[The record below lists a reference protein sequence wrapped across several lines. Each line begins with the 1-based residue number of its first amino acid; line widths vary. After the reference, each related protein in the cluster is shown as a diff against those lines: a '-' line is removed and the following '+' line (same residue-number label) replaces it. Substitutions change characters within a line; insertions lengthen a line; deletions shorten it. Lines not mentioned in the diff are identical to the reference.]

1 MDQKGL
7 VGLGR
12 VTGLFGVQ
20 GWVRIYSYTEPR
32 ENILSFQPLYVG
44 RHDSWKQLRLEDG
57 RRHGKGVI
65 AKLESVDNRDDAAML
80 MGSEIFVRREQFPE
94 IASGEY
100 YWTDLE
106 GLTVVNTAGVLLGT
120 VERLIPTG
128 AHDVLVVKG
137 DEQYLIPFVMEQV
150 VKSVE
155 LEQQRIIVAW
165 ESDY

>member
-1 MDQKGL
+1 

-32 ENILSFQPLYVG
+32 ENILSFQPLCVG

-106 GLTVVNTAGVLLGT
+106 GLRVVTKNGIDLGV
-120 VERLIPTG
+120 VDHLIATG
-128 AHDVLVVKG
+128 ANDVLVVKG
-137 DEQYLIPFVMEQV
+137 KREHLVPLLLDDV
-150 VKSVE
+150 V
-155 LEQQRIIVAW
+155 LEIDLAAKCMKVDW
-165 ESDY
+165 DPDF